1 MRAEAGVAAA
11 PPAPAPPAPV
21 PAGPAGRA
29 LAALAAYVTDAGL
42 TAEPGA
48 RDGEVVVTIPGE
60 RKLKTVA
67 SLLVRDELTSVSAF
81 VIRNPDENHAEFYR
95 YLLRRVMRRPLLGYA
110 VDGSGDVYV
119 RGQVP
124 TGAINARLLDLLV
137 GALVEAADEPFN
149 ELLAIGFI
157 TSMKREWAW
166 RVARGESLANLEA
179 FRPLLA
185 GSENDPRY
193 AVGPAPDS
201 GSVEA
206 SDSASGPAP
215 DPASDPASGPAID
228 SPDGPTSGPA
238 MDSPGGSA

>member
-1 MRAEAGVAAA
+1 MS
-11 PPAPAPPAPV
+11 PPAGSTASTTTVATTV
-21 PAGPAGRA
+21 ARA
-29 LAALAAYVTDAGL
+29 SAALAAYVLDAGL
-42 TAEPGA
+42 ASEPGA

-67 SLLVRDELTSVSAF
+67 SFLVRDELTSVSAF

-124 TGAINARLLDLLV
+124 TAALDERYLDLLV
-137 GALVEAADEPFN
+137 GALLEAADEPFN
-149 ELLAIGFI
+149 DLLALGFL

-179 FRPLLA
+179 FRSLLS
-185 GSENDPRY
+185 GSENDPLY
-193 AVGPAPDS
+193 AVAPL
-201 GSVEA
+201 
-206 SDSASGPAP
+206 P
-215 DPASDPASGPAID
+215 
-228 SPDGPTSGPA
+228 
-238 MDSPGGSA
+238 PG

>member
-1 MRAEAGVAAA
+1 MS
-11 PPAPAPPAPV
+11 PPAGSTASTTTVATTV
-21 PAGPAGRA
+21 ARA
-29 LAALAAYVTDAGL
+29 SAALAAYVLDAGL
-42 TAEPGA
+42 ASEPGA

-67 SLLVRDELTSVSAF
+67 SFLVRDELTSVSAF

-124 TGAINARLLDLLV
+124 TAALDERYLDLLV
-137 GALVEAADEPFN
+137 GALLEAADEPFN
-149 ELLAIGFI
+149 DLLALGFL

-179 FRPLLA
+179 FRSLLA
-185 GSENDPRY
+185 GSENDPLY
-193 AVGPAPDS
+193 AVAPL
-201 GSVEA
+201 
-206 SDSASGPAP
+206 P
-215 DPASDPASGPAID
+215 
-228 SPDGPTSGPA
+228 
-238 MDSPGGSA
+238 PG

>member
-1 MRAEAGVAAA
+1 MS
-11 PPAPAPPAPV
+11 PPAGTPASTTTVATAV
-21 PAGPAGRA
+21 ARA
-29 LAALAAYVTDAGL
+29 TAALAAYVLDAGL
-42 TAEPGA
+42 ASEPGA

-67 SLLVRDELTSVSAF
+67 SFLVRDELTSVSAF

-124 TGAINARLLDLLV
+124 TAALDARYLDLLV
-137 GALVEAADEPFN
+137 GALLEAADEPFN
-149 ELLAIGFI
+149 DLLALGFL

-179 FRPLLA
+179 FRSLLA
-185 GSENDPRY
+185 GSENDPLY
-193 AVGPAPDS
+193 AVAPL
-201 GSVEA
+201 
-206 SDSASGPAP
+206 P
-215 DPASDPASGPAID
+215 
-228 SPDGPTSGPA
+228 
-238 MDSPGGSA
+238 PG

>member
-1 MRAEAGVAAA
+1 MS
-11 PPAPAPPAPV
+11 PPAGSTASTTTVATTV
-21 PAGPAGRA
+21 ARA
-29 LAALAAYVTDAGL
+29 RAALAAYVLDAGL
-42 TAEPGA
+42 ASEPGA

-67 SLLVRDELTSVSAF
+67 SFLVRDELTSVSAF

-124 TGAINARLLDLLV
+124 TAALDARYLDLLV
-137 GALVEAADEPFN
+137 GALLEAADEPFN
-149 ELLAIGFI
+149 DLLALGFL

-179 FRPLLA
+179 FRSLLS
-185 GSENDPRY
+185 GSENDPLY
-193 AVGPAPDS
+193 AVAPL
-201 GSVEA
+201 
-206 SDSASGPAP
+206 P
-215 DPASDPASGPAID
+215 
-228 SPDGPTSGPA
+228 
-238 MDSPGGSA
+238 PG

>member
-1 MRAEAGVAAA
+1 MS
-11 PPAPAPPAPV
+11 PPAGSTASTTTVATTV
-21 PAGPAGRA
+21 ARA
-29 LAALAAYVTDAGL
+29 RAALAAYVLDAGL
-42 TAEPGA
+42 ASEPGA

-67 SLLVRDELTSVSAF
+67 SFLVRDELTSVSAF

-124 TGAINARLLDLLV
+124 TAALDARYLDLLV
-137 GALVEAADEPFN
+137 GALLEAADEPFN
-149 ELLAIGFI
+149 DLLALGFL

-179 FRPLLA
+179 FRSLLS
-185 GSENDPRY
+185 GSENDPVY
-193 AVGPAPDS
+193 AVAPL
-201 GSVEA
+201 
-206 SDSASGPAP
+206 P
-215 DPASDPASGPAID
+215 
-228 SPDGPTSGPA
+228 
-238 MDSPGGSA
+238 PG

>member
-1 MRAEAGVAAA
+1 MS
-11 PPAPAPPAPV
+11 PPAGSTASTTTVATTV
-21 PAGPAGRA
+21 ARA
-29 LAALAAYVTDAGL
+29 SAALAAYVLDAGL
-42 TAEPGA
+42 ASEPGA

-67 SLLVRDELTSVSAF
+67 SFLVRDELTSVSAF

-124 TGAINARLLDLLV
+124 TAALDGRYLDLLV
-137 GALVEAADEPFN
+137 GALLEAADEPFN
-149 ELLAIGFI
+149 DLLALGFL

-179 FRPLLA
+179 FRSLLA
-185 GSENDPRY
+185 GSENDPLY
-193 AVGPAPDS
+193 AVAPL
-201 GSVEA
+201 
-206 SDSASGPAP
+206 P
-215 DPASDPASGPAID
+215 
-228 SPDGPTSGPA
+228 
-238 MDSPGGSA
+238 PG

>member
-1 MRAEAGVAAA
+1 MTDTS
-11 PPAPAPPAPV
+11 
-21 PAGPAGRA
+21 A
-29 LAALAAYVTDAGL
+29 LTSAVCRTVEEYL
-42 TAEPGA
+42 TANDVEFEQPDDHTFVA
-48 RDGEVVVTIPGE
+48 VLPGE
-60 RKLKTVA
+60 HRLRTTVSIVVGA
-67 SLLVRDELTSVSAF
+67 YSVSINAF
-81 VIRNPDENHAEFYR
+81 IIRNPDENHAEFYR

-137 GALVEAADEPFN
+137 VALVEAADESFN

-206 SDSASGPAP
+206 SDPASGPAP

-238 MDSPGGSA
+238 IDSPGGSA

>member
-1 MRAEAGVAAA
+1 MS
-11 PPAPAPPAPV
+11 PPAGTPASTTTVATAV
-21 PAGPAGRA
+21 ARA
-29 LAALAAYVTDAGL
+29 TAALAAYVLDAGL
-42 TAEPGA
+42 ASEPGA

-67 SLLVRDELTSVSAF
+67 SFLVRDELTSVSAF

-124 TGAINARLLDLLV
+124 TAALDARYLDLLV
-137 GALVEAADEPFN
+137 GALLEAADEPFN
-149 ELLAIGFI
+149 DLLALGFL

-179 FRPLLA
+179 FRSLLA
-185 GSENDPRY
+185 GSENDPLY
-193 AVGPAPDS
+193 AVAPL
-201 GSVEA
+201 
-206 SDSASGPAP
+206 
-215 DPASDPASGPAID
+215 
-228 SPDGPTSGPA
+228 
-238 MDSPGGSA
+238 SPG

>member
-1 MRAEAGVAAA
+1 MS
-11 PPAPAPPAPV
+11 PPAGTPASTTTVATAV
-21 PAGPAGRA
+21 ARA
-29 LAALAAYVTDAGL
+29 TAALAAYVLDAGL
-42 TAEPGA
+42 ASEPGA

-67 SLLVRDELTSVSAF
+67 SFLVRDELTSVSAF

-124 TGAINARLLDLLV
+124 TAALDARYLDLLV
-137 GALVEAADEPFN
+137 GALLEAADEPFN
-149 ELLAIGFI
+149 DLLALGFL

-179 FRPLLA
+179 FRSLLA
-185 GSENDPRY
+185 GSENDPLY
-193 AVGPAPDS
+193 AVAPSHDVN
-201 GSVEA
+201 G
-206 SDSASGPAP
+206 
-215 DPASDPASGPAID
+215 
-228 SPDGPTSGPA
+228 
-238 MDSPGGSA
+238 

>member
-1 MRAEAGVAAA
+1 MS
-11 PPAPAPPAPV
+11 PPAGSTASTTTVATTV
-21 PAGPAGRA
+21 ARA
-29 LAALAAYVTDAGL
+29 SAALAAYVLDAGL
-42 TAEPGA
+42 ASEPGA

-67 SLLVRDELTSVSAF
+67 SFLVRDELTSVSAF

-124 TGAINARLLDLLV
+124 TAALDARYLDLLV
-137 GALVEAADEPFN
+137 GALLEAADEPFN
-149 ELLAIGFI
+149 DLLALGFL

-179 FRPLLA
+179 FRSLLA
-185 GSENDPRY
+185 GSENDPLY
-193 AVGPAPDS
+193 AVAPL
-201 GSVEA
+201 
-206 SDSASGPAP
+206 P
-215 DPASDPASGPAID
+215 
-228 SPDGPTSGPA
+228 
-238 MDSPGGSA
+238 PG

>member
-1 MRAEAGVAAA
+1 VS
-11 PPAPAPPAPV
+11 PPAGTPASTTTVATAV
-21 PAGPAGRA
+21 ARA
-29 LAALAAYVTDAGL
+29 TAALAAYVLDAGL
-42 TAEPGA
+42 ASEPGA

-67 SLLVRDELTSVSAF
+67 SFLVRDELTSVSAF

-124 TGAINARLLDLLV
+124 TAALDARYLDLLV
-137 GALVEAADEPFN
+137 GALLEAADEPFN
-149 ELLAIGFI
+149 DLLALGFL

-179 FRPLLA
+179 FRSLLA
-185 GSENDPRY
+185 GSENDPLY
-193 AVGPAPDS
+193 AVAPSHDVN
-201 GSVEA
+201 G
-206 SDSASGPAP
+206 
-215 DPASDPASGPAID
+215 
-228 SPDGPTSGPA
+228 
-238 MDSPGGSA
+238 

>member
-1 MRAEAGVAAA
+1 MS
-11 PPAPAPPAPV
+11 PPAGSTASTTTVATTV
-21 PAGPAGRA
+21 ARA
-29 LAALAAYVTDAGL
+29 RAALAAYVLDAGL
-42 TAEPGA
+42 ASEPGA

-67 SLLVRDELTSVSAF
+67 SFLVRDELTSVSAF

-124 TGAINARLLDLLV
+124 TAALDARYLDLLV
-137 GALVEAADEPFN
+137 GALLEAADEPFN
-149 ELLAIGFI
+149 DLLALGFL

-179 FRPLLA
+179 FRSLLA
-185 GSENDPRY
+185 GSENDPLY
-193 AVGPAPDS
+193 AVAPL
-201 GSVEA
+201 
-206 SDSASGPAP
+206 P
-215 DPASDPASGPAID
+215 
-228 SPDGPTSGPA
+228 
-238 MDSPGGSA
+238 PG

>member
-1 MRAEAGVAAA
+1 MS
-11 PPAPAPPAPV
+11 PPAGTPASTTTVATAV
-21 PAGPAGRA
+21 ARA
-29 LAALAAYVTDAGL
+29 TAALAAYVLDAGL
-42 TAEPGA
+42 ASEPGA

-67 SLLVRDELTSVSAF
+67 SFLVRDELTSVSAF

-124 TGAINARLLDLLV
+124 TAALDERYLDLLV
-137 GALVEAADEPFN
+137 GALLEAADEPFN
-149 ELLAIGFI
+149 DLLALGFL

-179 FRPLLA
+179 FRSLLS
-185 GSENDPRY
+185 GSENDPVY
-193 AVGPAPDS
+193 AVAPL
-201 GSVEA
+201 
-206 SDSASGPAP
+206 P
-215 DPASDPASGPAID
+215 
-228 SPDGPTSGPA
+228 
-238 MDSPGGSA
+238 PG

>member
-1 MRAEAGVAAA
+1 MPHADSVPDHRSEPADGSPGGPGAVS
-11 PPAPAPPAPV
+11 PPAGSTASTTTVATAV
-21 PAGPAGRA
+21 ARA
-29 LAALAAYVTDAGL
+29 TAALAAYVLDAGL
-42 TAEPGA
+42 ASEPGA

-67 SLLVRDELTSVSAF
+67 SFLVRDELTSVSAF

-124 TGAINARLLDLLV
+124 TAALDERYLDLLV
-137 GALVEAADEPFN
+137 GALLEAADEPFN
-149 ELLAIGFI
+149 DLLALGFL

-179 FRPLLA
+179 FRSLLA
-185 GSENDPRY
+185 GSENDPLY
-193 AVGPAPDS
+193 AVAPL
-201 GSVEA
+201 
-206 SDSASGPAP
+206 P
-215 DPASDPASGPAID
+215 
-228 SPDGPTSGPA
+228 
-238 MDSPGGSA
+238 PG

>member
-1 MRAEAGVAAA
+1 MS
-11 PPAPAPPAPV
+11 PPAGTPASTTTVATAV
-21 PAGPAGRA
+21 ARA
-29 LAALAAYVTDAGL
+29 RAALAAYVLDAGL
-42 TAEPGA
+42 ASEPGA

-67 SLLVRDELTSVSAF
+67 SFLVRDELTSVSAF

-124 TGAINARLLDLLV
+124 TAALDERYLDLLV
-137 GALVEAADEPFN
+137 GALLEAADEPFN
-149 ELLAIGFI
+149 DLLALGFL

-179 FRPLLA
+179 FRSLLA
-185 GSENDPRY
+185 GSENDPLY
-193 AVGPAPDS
+193 AVAPL
-201 GSVEA
+201 
-206 SDSASGPAP
+206 P
-215 DPASDPASGPAID
+215 
-228 SPDGPTSGPA
+228 
-238 MDSPGGSA
+238 PG

>member
-1 MRAEAGVAAA
+1 MS
-11 PPAPAPPAPV
+11 PPAGSTASTTTVATAV
-21 PAGPAGRA
+21 ARA
-29 LAALAAYVTDAGL
+29 TAALAAYVLDAGL
-42 TAEPGA
+42 ASEPGA

-67 SLLVRDELTSVSAF
+67 SFLVRDELTSVSAF

-124 TGAINARLLDLLV
+124 TAALDARYLDLLV
-137 GALVEAADEPFN
+137 GALLEAADEPFN
-149 ELLAIGFI
+149 DLLALGFL

-179 FRPLLA
+179 FRSLLS
-185 GSENDPRY
+185 GSENDPLY
-193 AVGPAPDS
+193 AVAPL
-201 GSVEA
+201 
-206 SDSASGPAP
+206 P
-215 DPASDPASGPAID
+215 
-228 SPDGPTSGPA
+228 
-238 MDSPGGSA
+238 PG

>member
-1 MRAEAGVAAA
+1 MS
-11 PPAPAPPAPV
+11 PPAGSTASTTTVATTV
-21 PAGPAGRA
+21 ARA
-29 LAALAAYVTDAGL
+29 SAALAAYVLDAGL
-42 TAEPGA
+42 ASEPGA

-67 SLLVRDELTSVSAF
+67 SFLVRDELTSVSAF

-124 TGAINARLLDLLV
+124 TAALDARYLDLLV
-137 GALVEAADEPFN
+137 GALLEAADEPFN
-149 ELLAIGFI
+149 DLLALGFL

-179 FRPLLA
+179 FRSLLA
-185 GSENDPRY
+185 GSENDPLY
-193 AVGPAPDS
+193 AVAPCPRARRNAGPSTQFRRWRRALTWR
-201 GSVEA
+201 VH
-206 SDSASGPAP
+206 
-215 DPASDPASGPAID
+215 
-228 SPDGPTSGPA
+228 DGVRSRG
-238 MDSPGGSA
+238 

>member
-1 MRAEAGVAAA
+1 MS
-11 PPAPAPPAPV
+11 PPAGTPASTTTVATAV
-21 PAGPAGRA
+21 ARA
-29 LAALAAYVTDAGL
+29 RAALAAYVLDAGL
-42 TAEPGA
+42 ASEPGA

-67 SLLVRDELTSVSAF
+67 SFLVRDELTSVSAF

-124 TGAINARLLDLLV
+124 TAALDERYLVLLV
-137 GALVEAADEPFN
+137 GALLEAADEPFN
-149 ELLAIGFI
+149 DLLALGFL

-179 FRPLLA
+179 FRSLLA
-185 GSENDPRY
+185 GSENDPLY
-193 AVGPAPDS
+193 AVAPL
-201 GSVEA
+201 
-206 SDSASGPAP
+206 P
-215 DPASDPASGPAID
+215 
-228 SPDGPTSGPA
+228 
-238 MDSPGGSA
+238 PG

>member
-1 MRAEAGVAAA
+1 MS
-11 PPAPAPPAPV
+11 PPAGSTASTTTVATTV
-21 PAGPAGRA
+21 ATAVARA
-29 LAALAAYVTDAGL
+29 SAALAAYVLDAGL
-42 TAEPGA
+42 ASEPGA

-67 SLLVRDELTSVSAF
+67 SFLVRDELTSVSAF

-124 TGAINARLLDLLV
+124 TAALDARYLDLLV
-137 GALVEAADEPFN
+137 GALLEAADEPFN
-149 ELLAIGFI
+149 DLLALGFL

-179 FRPLLA
+179 FRSLLA
-185 GSENDPRY
+185 GSENDPLY
-193 AVGPAPDS
+193 AVAPL
-201 GSVEA
+201 
-206 SDSASGPAP
+206 P
-215 DPASDPASGPAID
+215 
-228 SPDGPTSGPA
+228 
-238 MDSPGGSA
+238 PG

>member
-1 MRAEAGVAAA
+1 MS
-11 PPAPAPPAPV
+11 PPAGTPASTTTVATAV
-21 PAGPAGRA
+21 ARA
-29 LAALAAYVTDAGL
+29 RAALAAYVLDAGL
-42 TAEPGA
+42 ASEPGA

-67 SLLVRDELTSVSAF
+67 SFLVRDELTSVSAF

-124 TGAINARLLDLLV
+124 TAALDARYLDLLV
-137 GALVEAADEPFN
+137 GALLEAADEPFN
-149 ELLAIGFI
+149 DLLALGFL

-179 FRPLLA
+179 FRSLLS
-185 GSENDPRY
+185 GSENDPLY
-193 AVGPAPDS
+193 AVAPL
-201 GSVEA
+201 
-206 SDSASGPAP
+206 P
-215 DPASDPASGPAID
+215 
-228 SPDGPTSGPA
+228 
-238 MDSPGGSA
+238 PG

>member
-1 MRAEAGVAAA
+1 MS
-11 PPAPAPPAPV
+11 PPAGTPASTTTVATAV
-21 PAGPAGRA
+21 ARA
-29 LAALAAYVTDAGL
+29 TAALAAYVLDAGL
-42 TAEPGA
+42 ASEPGA

-67 SLLVRDELTSVSAF
+67 SFLVRDELTSVSAF

-124 TGAINARLLDLLV
+124 TAALDERYLDLLV
-137 GALVEAADEPFN
+137 GALLEAADEPFN
-149 ELLAIGFI
+149 DLLALGFL

-179 FRPLLA
+179 FRSLLA
-185 GSENDPRY
+185 GSENDPLY
-193 AVGPAPDS
+193 AVAPL
-201 GSVEA
+201 
-206 SDSASGPAP
+206 P
-215 DPASDPASGPAID
+215 
-228 SPDGPTSGPA
+228 
-238 MDSPGGSA
+238 PG